1 MKIADFLMPL
11 LMSLLTVWAINYFFL
26 SDKSAGPSIKPGQEF
41 VAPTSMQATKPLNLE
56 IDFVDKDLQSKR
68 EATKTVVNT
77 PYAQFEFNNN
87 GAILEKLDFKRII
100 SGKEQLLS
108 TIAASTTEIDR
119 ERQAFLVAF
128 NNNTPYLYN
137 LSDKTENPEFTK
149 LTYKA
154 NSDLATVLKTF
165 IIYNDKCQI
174 DLDLEIIP
182 TRDSKIQARVILP
195 TPYMQDVSYK
205 AMEYKTLR
213 FRSGYLNGLVFSEKD
228 TLKKTAFSGLYNKFW
243 ANPGFFGAEDK
254 FFVHTLFKDSQNF
267 VERGYYKFIDQDKAL
282 IIYEGPESNQKTKW
296 SLSFYLGPKESDI
309 MAKVDTKLEQAL
321 DYGWFAPISKPLLS
335 LLKWFYK
342 YLRNYGFAIIA
353 LTLLIKLLLVPFTI
367 SESKT
372 RERQKEMR
380 KKMQYI
386 EQKYKDDKERLAL
399 EKAELI
405 KKQGIPDMLG
415 CLPMLIQIPIFIGL
429 NRVLTNSIELYH
441 APFIWWI
448 KDLSAPDYFLMPVL
462 IFIAMFYMALDIN
475 IDSRQRIM
483 QMLMAVVVAAM
494 MTYLSAGLALFIAVS
509 SWAGIAQTKIQ
520 KAFKA

>member
-26 SDKSAGPSIKPGQEF
+26 SNKSADSGIKSGQEF
-41 VAPTSMQATKPLNLE
+41 VAPASMQAAKPLNLE
-56 IDFVDKDLQSKR
+56 IDFVDKDLQSR
-68 EATKTVVNT
+68 RIATKTDVNT
-77 PYAQFEFNNN
+77 PYAQFEFNDN
-87 GAILEKLDFKRII
+87 GAILERLDFKRII

-108 TIAASTTEIDR
+108 TITESTTEIDR
-119 ERQAFLVAF
+119 ERQAFLIAF
-128 NNNTPYLYN
+128 NNNTPYIYN
-137 LSDKTENPEFTK
+137 LIDKTENPEFTK

-154 NSDLATVLKTF
+154 DTGLATVIKTF
-165 IIYNDKCQI
+165 KIYNDKCQI

-182 TRDSKIQARVILP
+182 KTNSKIQTRIILP
-195 TPYMQDVSYK
+195 MPYMQDVSYK
-205 AMEYKTLR
+205 ATEVGTLR
-213 FRSGYLNGLVFSEKD
+213 FSSSYLNGLVFSEKD

-243 ANPGFFGAEDK
+243 ANPSFFGAEDK
-254 FFVHTLFKDSQNF
+254 FFVHTLFKDSNNF
-267 VERGYYKFIDQDKAL
+267 VERGYYKFINQDRAL
-282 IIYEGPESNQKTKW
+282 IIYEGPEVNQKTKW
-296 SLSFYLGPKESDI
+296 NLSFYLGPKEADM
-309 MAKVDTKLEQAL
+309 MAKVDTKLEQTL

-335 LLKWFYK
+335 LLKWLYK
-342 YLRNYGFAIIA
+342 YLKNYGFAIIA
-353 LTLLIKLLLVPFTI
+353 LTLLIKILLVPFTI

-386 EQKYKDDKERLAL
+386 EHKYRDDKERLAL

-448 KDLSAPDYFLMPVL
+448 KDLSAPDYFLMPIL
-462 IFIAMFYMALDIN
+462 IFIAMFYMALDVSL
-475 IDSRQRIM
+475 DSRQRIM
-483 QMLMAVVVAAM
+483 QMLLAVIVAAA

-520 KAFKA
+520 KALKL